1 MVDLLTRSDLASLAE
16 PEAGATHV
24 SLFLPTHRFG
34 SEDVR
39 ADQLRWKNLVAD
51 VETRLL
57 AEARRPD
64 VEHLLAPARALQE
77 EAVEWQHMSDGL
89 VMLLRPGWHRTFRI
103 PAPTSELATIGDRH
117 LLGPLL
123 RLLSGD
129 GHFLLLA
136 VSQRRIRLLEGSR
149 NTVEEVEL
157 ADVPTDLRDV
167 VEPAE
172 SRSETM
178 ARPASAAAGLG
189 GRAVFYGHGAGEEHA
204 DPDEVGRFLRR
215 VSSGLD
221 ELLAAQASPLVLVGL
236 ERLVA
241 EFREVSSYPHLVDDA
256 VHHQPDDLSAEEL
269 HRMAWPLVEARLRVE
284 RSRAADRFHA
294 LNGTGRAS
302 SDLAEVAE
310 AAAHG
315 RVETLFVRADPWCWE
330 RVEAA
335 SPPVFRLGADEDFAV
350 CERVD
355 TAAVATLHAGG
366 EVHATSETVVPGS
379 EVAAIFR
386 Y

>member
-34 SEDVR
+34 NGDVR

-51 VETRLL
+51 VEARLL

-64 VEHLLAPARALQE
+64 VEHLLAPARALQDD
-77 EAVEWQHMSDGL
+77 AVEWQHMSDGL

-103 PAPTSELATIGDRH
+103 PAPTAELATIGDRH
-117 LLGPLL
+117 TMGPLL

-136 VSQRRIRLLEGSR
+136 VSRRRIRLLEGSR

-172 SRSETM
+172 PRSSTM
-178 ARPASAAAGLG
+178 ARPAGAAGRG

-221 ELLAAQASPLVLVGL
+221 EVLAAQSSPLVLVGL

-241 EFREVSSYPHLVDDA
+241 EFREASSYPHLIDEA

-269 HRMAWPLVEARLRVE
+269 HRLAWPLVEARLRSE
-284 RSRAADRFHA
+284 RSRAVDRFHA
-294 LNGTGRAS
+294 LHGTGRAS
-302 SDLAEVAE
+302 SDLGEVAE

-315 RVETLFVRADPWCWE
+315 RVEVLFVRADPWCWE
-330 RVEAA
+330 RVEGA
-335 SPPVFRLGADEDFAV
+335 SSPVFRLGIDEDFAA
-350 CERVD
+350 CELVD
-355 TAAVATLHAGG
+355 AAGVATLHGGG